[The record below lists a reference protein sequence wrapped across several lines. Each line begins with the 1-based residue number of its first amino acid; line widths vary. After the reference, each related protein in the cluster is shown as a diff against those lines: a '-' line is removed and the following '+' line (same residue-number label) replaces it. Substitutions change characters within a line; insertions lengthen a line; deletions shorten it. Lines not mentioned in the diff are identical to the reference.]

1 MSASMTLRV
10 RLGPLVFFEVE
21 GDSCHE
27 IAKALDGYEELNRTV
42 DEMFSDLAERVYPE
56 GVDLEEPYESA
67 AAVDLSKAKQRASS
81 AAKKTAAKKTKKTK
95 KAKKAA
101 RRKRA

>member
-56 GVDLEEPYESA
+56 GVDVEDPYESA
-67 AAVDLSKAKQRASS
+67 AAVDLSKTKQRASS
-81 AAKKTAAKKTKKTK
+81 AAKKTAAKKPKRP
-95 KAKKAA
+95 KKAA

>member
-21 GDSCHE
+21 GESCHE

-42 DEMFSDLAERVYPE
+42 DKMFSDLAERVYPE
-56 GVDLEEPYESA
+56 GVDMEDPYQSA
-67 AAVDLSKAKQRASS
+67 AAVDLPKAKQRAAP
-81 AAKKTAAKKTKKTK
+81 AAKKTAAKKAKKTK
-95 KAKKAA
+95 QAG

>member
-21 GDSCHE
+21 GESCHE
-27 IAKALDGYEELNRTV
+27 IAKALDGYKELNQTV

-56 GVDLEEPYESA
+56 GVDVEDSYASA
-67 AAVDLSKAKQRASS
+67 VAVDLPKAKQRAAPATKRT
-81 AAKKTAAKKTKKTK
+81 AAKKAKKTKK
-95 KAKKAA
+95 AG

>member
-21 GDSCHE
+21 GDSCLE
-27 IAKALDGYEELNRTV
+27 IAKALDGYEQLNKTV

-56 GVDLEEPYESA
+56 GVDMEPPYETA
-67 AAVDLSKAKQRASS
+67 ASVDIPRPKPHGAPAKKA
-81 AAKKTAAKKTKKTK
+81 AAKKPQKA
-95 KAKKAA
+95 KAKKAG
-101 RRKRA
+101 RRKPA